1 VDQETVWK
9 DTQHLV
15 EIRRYAEA
23 LPVVRKWAKKGHREA
38 LTLLGKMAY
47 FGWGM
52 KKDDA
57 LAYDSFYKA
66 AIDLDVEAVYM
77 VGRCL
82 EEGRGVPK
90 DLPKAFEYY
99 AAAAIRGSVDAQL
112 REAICHEEGIGTE
125 PNDQKALSLYVDLT
139 KRLQHPYAT
148 FRIGMAYLNGKGVTK
163 SPENA
168 FSWLNKALALGSVDA
183 MNQFRLIGT
192 KSKRDE
198 RTTQDIF
205 AIGAD
210 LFAGER
216 PKDAIAYLQIAANEG
231 ELRAFLLLD
240 DAYREGRGVPRS
252 PESAVSWLQKAAVL
266 GDPEAMHRLG
276 RRLETGE
283 GIPSSFP
290 SAAKWYAEAARRGH
304 VAAQSDLKGIRGY

>member
-1 VDQETVWK
+1 MDQEAVWK
-9 DTQHLV
+9 ETRRLI
-15 EIRRYAEA
+15 EIRRYSDA
-23 LPVVRKWAKKGHREA
+23 LPLVRKWAKKGHREA
-38 LTLLGKMAY
+38 LTMLGMMAY

-82 EEGRGVPK
+82 EEGRGVPQ

-125 PNDQKALSLYVDLT
+125 PNEQKALSLYVDLA

-148 FRIGMAYLNGKGVTK
+148 FRIGMAYLNGKGVAK

-192 KSKRDE
+192 KSKRDD
-198 RTTQDIF
+198 RSTQDLF

-216 PKDAIAYLQIAANEG
+216 PKDAIPYLQMAANEG
-231 ELRAFLLLD
+231 EPKAFLLLD
-240 DAYREGRGVPRS
+240 DAFREGRGVPRS
-252 PESAVSWLQKAAVL
+252 PETAVSWLQKAAAL
-266 GDPEAMHRLG
+266 GDPEAMYRLG
-276 RRLETGE
+276 RRLEMGE
-283 GIPSSFP
+283 GIPSSFT
-290 SAAKWYAEAARRGH
+290 AAAHWYEEAARHGH
-304 VAAQSDLKGIRGY
+304 AEAQIELKGIRGY